1 VHTNQTLSIQ
11 IRLPTCNSFITAH
24 AQCASRHTKIN
35 VLNQKLTRENYRAK
49 LLFSF
54 RNAKYQILFV
64 SIGKTLIFQ
73 QTMSRNACREILR
86 HNRWQRPTVYQ
97 TVY

>member
-1 VHTNQTLSIQ
+1 M
-11 IRLPTCNSFITAH
+11 R
-24 AQCASRHTKIN
+24 RHTKIN

-73 QTMSRNACREILR
+73 QTMSKCLSRDLIKLGKTQQVAEVNSLSDC
-86 HNRWQRPTVYQ
+86 
-97 TVY
+97 